1 MLTPADIDALLL
13 RYQAMAD
20 AARANDWDTLAAL
33 EREVAALRAA
43 VIARTGDAAPNATE
57 AATLAEGIRHI
68 LALDAEIRSHAEPF
82 LTAVRKLLSD
92 GARDRAVRGAYGALE
107 P

>member
-1 MLTPADIDALLL
+1 MPTLHDIDALLA

-33 EREVAALRAA
+33 EREAAELRAA
-43 VIARTGDAAPNATE
+43 CIARAGSAAADAQE
-57 AATLAEGIRHI
+57 RAALAEGMQRI

-92 GARDRAVRGAYGALE
+92 GVRDRAVRAAYGALE